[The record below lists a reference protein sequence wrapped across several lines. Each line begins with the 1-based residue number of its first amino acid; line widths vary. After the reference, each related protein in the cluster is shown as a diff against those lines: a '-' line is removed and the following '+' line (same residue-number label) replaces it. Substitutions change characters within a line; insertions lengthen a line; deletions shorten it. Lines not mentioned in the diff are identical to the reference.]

1 MIVLHIFFG
10 LMILMGVILTSVSF
24 QGDTKKLTKLQ
35 KFSLVFTTSA
45 IGLAV
50 VAVTA
55 VSSSVYIA
63 VVMFV
68 VLAMYEYYTFLR
80 KVAQKWN

>member
-80 KVAQKWN
+80 KVAQK